1 MGYKNLFIIERWQ
14 ASHFST
20 FMHINILEGGVL
32 EPIVSEGGPR
42 NGALQSLAGNYEN
55 QQNKKLTVLAQI
67 IIDTNKK
74 IVFWF

>member
-1 MGYKNLFIIERWQ
+1 
-14 ASHFST
+14 
-20 FMHINILEGGVL
+20 MHINILEGGVL

-74 IVFWF
+74 MVF